1 MKKLL
6 LIITGI
12 VACFCLRAESVRV
25 ADLTI
30 SENPA
35 AERLTAGLKA
45 IYKKEFPVEKN
56 GKITFAPGDHQ
67 GYTIRT
73 AKDGIVITGNAE
85 YAVSHILHSL
95 GMRHFFSSPNWLIL
109 PENPP
114 ATLDLDVKES
124 PAWFR
129 RSIWPGWG
137 LWHDYRGEGKID
149 DLWRRQNRLGG
160 VPLSTGHAY
169 GMFISKN
176 KAEFEK
182 HPEYYALVNGKR
194 DGSKLCISN
203 PGVRKLYADW
213 ATKLAKSGQE
223 SVSCDPTDGGGWCEC
238 AECARLGN
246 ITDRALTLANE
257 VARAV
262 GPNCRIG
269 MYAYNQHSPPP
280 SRVKPEPNV
289 VISIATL
296 FIREGWTVDAL
307 IREWGKTGAVLGI
320 REYYY
325 AHIAPGAMSKTKI
338 ANSIDY
344 FHSNGARFMSA
355 ESTDA
360 WGPGGLVYYMAARLL
375 WNPKEDRE
383 AILDD
388 FFARAFPKSEKPM
401 REFYSLIDGDKPRP
415 LSADLLGRMYR
426 TLAEARKTAAGQE
439 LARVNDLVCYTR
451 FCELFFLHR
460 NAPTAASYNNLLRFG
475 AAIRDTRM
483 VHTYAMHRDT
493 RNLLHSSIPKDKLE
507 KIEWQRMPPP
517 TDAELA
523 KFVSEGI
530 ANNALL
536 DFEAVEFGQDLVPV
550 TVSAKKEAGQPGPV
564 RRTREFL
571 IWSDGSPLELK
582 VTGGLIKHYRNR
594 GNVKLSLVQIGG
606 VSETG
611 ELETVVARD
620 ESVPP
625 DGQERNV
632 TLRPKH
638 AGLHRVVSSDG
649 GDMTNIV
656 FPEDSLCL
664 SPGGDGEQSSLSG
677 TRFFYV
683 PKGMESLGFYAKM
696 TRCSL
701 FGPDGKQVAKQAY
714 NGYYSIPAKPGVWK
728 VVGAGI
734 FQPMTVPSGL
744 SFRSDRMLLPREVAG
759 KDFRK

>member
-1 MKKLL
+1 MKKLICLFGML
-6 LIITGI
+6 LVSG
-12 VACFCLRAESVRV
+12 LHAEAVHI
-25 ADLTI
+25 ADLTV

-35 AERLTAGLKA
+35 AQRLAAGLKA
-45 IYKKEFPVEKN
+45 IYKKDFPVEKK
-56 GKITFAPGDHQ
+56 GKVTFAPGDNQ

-73 AKDGIVITGNAE
+73 SKDGIVITGNAE
-85 YAVSHILHSL
+85 YAVSHLLHAL
-95 GMRHFFSSPNWLIL
+95 GMRHFFPSQNWLVL

-124 PAWFR
+124 PAWLR

-137 LWHDYRGEGKID
+137 LWHDYRGEGKTD
-149 DLWRRQNRLGG
+149 DLWQRQNRLGG

-169 GMFISKN
+169 GTFISKN

-182 HPEYYALVNGKR
+182 HPEYYALVDGKR

-213 ATKLAKSGQE
+213 AAKQVKSGLD
-223 SVSCDPTDGGGWCEC
+223 SISCDPTDGGGWCEC
-238 AECARLGN
+238 AECAKLGN
-246 ITDRALTLANE
+246 ITDRALPLANE

-262 GPNCRIG
+262 GPDCRVG

-280 SRVKPEPNV
+280 TRVKPEKNV
-289 VISIATL
+289 VVSIATQ
-296 FIREGWTVDAL
+296 FIREGWTVDTL
-307 IREWGKTGAVLGI
+307 ITEWSKTGAVLGI

-325 AHIAPGAMSKTKI
+325 ANIAPGAMSKTKI
-338 ANSIDY
+338 ADSIDF
-344 FHSNGARFMSA
+344 FHSKGARFMSA

-375 WNPKEDRE
+375 WNPKENRE
-383 AILDD
+383 AILND
-388 FFARAFPKSEKPM
+388 FFAKAFPKSEKPM

-426 TLAEARKTAAGQE
+426 ALAEARKTASGQE
-439 LARVNDLVCYTR
+439 LARINDLVCYTR
-451 FCELFFLHR
+451 FCELLFNHR

-483 VHTYAMHRDT
+483 VHTYAMYRDT
-493 RNLLHSSIPKDKLE
+493 RDLLPRSIPKDKIE
-507 KIEWQRMPPP
+507 KIDWQKTPPP
-517 TDAELA
+517 TEAELA
-523 KFVSEGI
+523 KFVSDGI

-550 TVSAKKEAGQPGPV
+550 TVSGKKELDQPGPV
-564 RRTREFL
+564 RGTREFL
-571 IWSDGSPLELK
+571 IWSDGTPLELK
-582 VTGGLIKHYRNR
+582 VTGGLIKHYRDR
-594 GNVKLSLVQIGG
+594 GNVKLTLVQIGG

-611 ELETVVARD
+611 ELETTVAHD

-625 DGQERNV
+625 DGKERTV

-649 GDMTNIV
+649 GDMTNLV
-656 FPEDSLCL
+656 FPADSLVL
-664 SPGGDGEQSSLSG
+664 SPGDSGKQAALSG

-683 PKGMESLGFYAKM
+683 PKGTERLGFYAKIP
-696 TRCSL
+696 RCTL

-728 VVGAGI
+728 VVGTGI
-734 FQPMTVPSGL
+734 FLPMTVPSGL
-744 SFRSDRMLLPREVAG
+744 SFRSDRMLLPRDVAG
-759 KDFRK
+759 KDFR